1 MTTLSTLRQLA
12 QAATPTQGSTHVP
25 FDSESDPCPRCGL
38 ADACSPDVILAMIR
52 VIEAADAVRL
62 GNDCPMCDS
71 GKLRNPNKEHWDTCA
86 YAAYDAARAA
96 LDAGKEE

>member
-38 ADACSPDVILAMIR
+38 ADACSPDVILRLIAC
-52 VIEAADAVRL
+52 VEAADAICVDFSR
-62 GNDCPMCDS
+62 NVEHAWD
-71 GKLRNPNKEHWDTCA
+71 KL
-86 YAAYDAARAA
+86 AAYDAARAA
-96 LDAGKEE
+96 LDAGTKE